1 MKANRWRGS
10 RWIAALVFAALLAV
24 PALAAAELSRD
35 EYVARVDPICK
46 ANVEANSRIFDGA
59 KEKVKAGKLKQA
71 SGHFKRAATALG
83 KTIKQIEQVP
93 RPAADEVKLVRW
105 LDLLRA
111 EQDYFQK
118 IGEALAAG
126 KKYKAQTLSVKL
138 NRNSNKANNA
148 ILFLDFKECRI
159 DPSRF
164 S

>member
-10 RWIAALVFAALLAV
+10 RWVVALVFAALLAV

-83 KTIKQIEQVP
+83 KTIKQIDRVP
-93 RPAADEVKLVRW
+93 RPAADETKLVRW

-111 EQDYFQK
+111 EQDYFKQ
-118 IGEALAAG
+118 IGDALAAG

>member
-10 RWIAALVFAALLAV
+10 RWVAALVFAALLAV

-83 KTIKQIEQVP
+83 KTIKQIDQVP
-93 RPAADEVKLVRW
+93 RPAADEAKLVRW

-111 EQDYFQK
+111 EQDYFQQ
-118 IGEALAAG
+118 IGEALSAG